1 MTNSA
6 NTPNNKLPD
15 ANDPKALRQAVLD
28 HMHAQRIALPKSKM
42 GPKSASDARPR
53 SGVPRAAA

>member
-15 ANDPKALRQAVLD
+15 ANDPKALRQAALD
-28 HMHAQRIALPKSKM
+28 HMHAQRIALPKSNR
-42 GPKSASDARPR
+42 D
-53 SGVPRAAA
+53 